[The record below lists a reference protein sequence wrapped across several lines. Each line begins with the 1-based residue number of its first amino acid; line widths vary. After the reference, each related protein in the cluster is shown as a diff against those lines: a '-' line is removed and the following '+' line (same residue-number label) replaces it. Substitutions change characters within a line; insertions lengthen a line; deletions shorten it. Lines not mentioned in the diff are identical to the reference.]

1 MTDAVQLEC
10 SRSAFDRLFLTVNKA
25 KNGGTETIRVKVAD
39 LEALLVDHGRLL
51 RACPHKFSDG
61 SK

>member
-1 MTDAVQLEC
+1 MVQLEC
-10 SRSAFDRLFLTVNKA
+10 TRSAFDRLFLTVNKA
-25 KNGGTETIRVKVAD
+25 KNGTETLRIRVAD